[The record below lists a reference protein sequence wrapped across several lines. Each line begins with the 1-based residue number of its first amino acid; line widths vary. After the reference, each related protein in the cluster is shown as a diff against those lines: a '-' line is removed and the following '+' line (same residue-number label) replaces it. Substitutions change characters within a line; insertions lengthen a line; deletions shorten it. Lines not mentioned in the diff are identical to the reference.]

1 MEQVEQV
8 ELSAGI
14 KILVERMKTN
24 PEEFFDGGG
33 KWSFIYKEYY
43 RDVLT
48 EYEKAV
54 MHVAL
59 KDLRRKELDA
69 KVMSELM
76 KEQVKERTFGRPMVA
91 KEGTSV
97 TYDGPLNSLNSWK

>member
-1 MEQVEQV
+1 MEQV

-33 KWSFIYKEYY
+33 KWGFIYKEYY

-76 KEQVKERTFGRPMVA
+76 KEQVRAQAFDRPMVA
-91 KEGTSV
+91 KEGTVV
-97 TYDGPLNSLNSWK
+97 TYDGPLNSLSSWK

>member
-1 MEQVEQV
+1 MEQV

-76 KEQVKERTFGRPMVA
+76 KEQVRAQAFDRPMVA
-91 KEGTSV
+91 KEGTVV
-97 TYDGPLNSLNSWK
+97 TYDGPLNSLSSWK

>member
-1 MEQVEQV
+1 METNNT

-59 KDLRRKELDA
+59 KDLRRKELDT

-76 KEQVKERTFGRPMVA
+76 REQVKERTFGKVMVA
-91 KEGTSV
+91 REGEQIA
-97 TYDGPLNSLNSWK
+97 YGDKYWNSK

>member
-1 MEQVEQV
+1 MEQ
-8 ELSAGI
+8 ELSTGI
-14 KILVERMKTN
+14 KILVERMKSN

-33 KWSFIYKEYY
+33 KWAFIYKEYY

-54 MHVAL
+54 IHIAL
-59 KDLRRKELDA
+59 KDLRRKELDT

-76 KEQVKERTFGRPMVA
+76 REQVKERTFGKAMVH
-91 KEGTSV
+91 KEGEQIS
-97 TYDGPLNSLNSWK
+97 YNNDAPWHFNK

>member
-1 MEQVEQV
+1 METNNT

-59 KDLRRKELDA
+59 KDLRRKELDT

-76 KEQVKERTFGRPMVA
+76 REQVKERTFGKVMVA
-91 KEGTSV
+91 REGEAIGYNNDAPWSFH
-97 TYDGPLNSLNSWK
+97 K

>member
-1 MEQVEQV
+1 MEQ

-76 KEQVKERTFGRPMVA
+76 KEQVKDRTFGRAMVS
-91 KEGTSV
+91 KEGEAIG
-97 TYDGPLNSLNSWK
+97 YADKYWNS

>member
-1 MEQVEQV
+1 MEQV

-76 KEQVKERTFGRPMVA
+76 KEQVRAQAFDRPMVA
-91 KEGTSV
+91 REGTVV

>member
-1 MEQVEQV
+1 MEQ

-33 KWSFIYKEYY
+33 KWGFIYKEYY

-76 KEQVKERTFGRPMVA
+76 KEQVKDRTFGRAMA
-91 KEGTSV
+91 QREGEQISYTDTSW
-97 TYDGPLNSLNSWK
+97 NF